1 MSDDAVQ
8 IRVGSLADLVRLCAS
23 EDYPEGVAP
32 WEIPWDSGVESSLAD
47 SLGLTLTASRHTFLR
62 VTQSLPDPD
71 EVGFGARRR
80 AIDAILAAAD
90 HHPAAAIAPSFLG
103 YWTRVVTL
111 ADLTRDV
118 SRLRRVLVHAVR
130 CAVTARDGDAVGR
143 FLATGKSLGI
153 QPDPADLPPEDFDP
167 TPFLATLRALDDAP
181 PTPEVARDAIRKLD
195 AARAQD
201 GVMAECVVSAAPS
214 FLAAGDTSSALLAV
228 RAARALDPGGT
239 EFGRW
244 SGLVLAACMTAVGEL
259 ATARRVLDRHS
270 EEGTPAV
277 QVVGVVSGLLHR
289 LDLLFPTVPPVE
301 PGARRDHLEALYSHG
316 RLGEPGWKDAE
327 MAAITHRG
335 GNDGPGDAWLGLDL
349 ARARRDANSPEA
361 AAEIAL
367 TTLAASGALGPPEDE
382 WSTVRRDLLRSR
394 LRQGVSAHPSR
405 RHLSS

>member
-32 WEIPWDSGVESSLAD
+32 WGIPWDSGDEASLAD
-47 SLGLTLTASRHTFLR
+47 SLGLELTVSRHTFLR

-80 AIDAILAAAD
+80 AVDAILAAAD
-90 HHPAAAIAPSFLG
+90 RHPGAAIAPSFLG

-111 ADLTRDV
+111 ADLTRDI

-130 CAVTARDGDAVGR
+130 CAVTARDGDAVGS
-143 FLATGKSLGI
+143 FLATGKALGI
-153 QPDPADLPPEDFDP
+153 QPDPADLPAEDFDP
-167 TPFLATLRALDDAP
+167 TPFLTTLRAVDDAQ
-181 PTPEVARDAIRKLD
+181 PTPDVARDAIRQLD
-195 AARAQD
+195 AGHAQD
-201 GVMAECVVSAAPS
+201 VDMAECLVSAVPS
-214 FLAAGDTSSALLAV
+214 FLAAGDTSSALLAA
-228 RAARALDPGGT
+228 RAARALDPDGT
-239 EFGRW
+239 EFRRR
-244 SGLVLAACMTAVGEL
+244 SGLVLAACMTEVGEL

-270 EEGTPAV
+270 EEGAPTV
-277 QVVGVVSGLLHR
+277 QRTGTVGALLHR
-289 LDLLFPTVPPVE
+289 LDLLLPTVPPVE

-316 RLGEPGWKDAE
+316 RLGKPGWKDAE
-327 MAAITHRG
+327 LAAIAHRG

-361 AAEIAL
+361 AAEVAL
-367 TTLAASGALGPPEDE
+367 TTLVATGALGPPEDE
-382 WSTVRRDLLRSR
+382 WSNVRRDLLRSR
-394 LRQGVSAHPSR
+394 LPRGVSAHPSR